1 MKPEALLYRFLYETT
16 AMVSLIV
23 DAAGIVRFVSKGYL
37 EILGRSEDEVIGHP
51 IVELTPHTRTVRV
64 LKTGKAITG
73 YNWTVNGY
81 HMIASSIPLFQDRE
95 LIGCFAYSI
104 FMDIWDA
111 KHLVD
116 NLMAELNMYRDEVIS
131 LYSARYSFAEIVGEN
146 EKMRAVKEL
155 AHKAAQHPSITVL
168 INGESGTGKE
178 LFAQAIHQAS
188 NRSRMP
194 FIRVNC
200 AAIPEHLL
208 EAELFGYEEGSF
220 TGARKGGSRGKF
232 ELAHGGT
239 IFLDEIAEM
248 SPSMQSKLLVFLQER
263 EFERLG
269 GHKPIRV
276 NVRVIAATN
285 RNLKAMIDANTF
297 REDLYYRL
305 NVLSLDIPP
314 LRDRIDDLPHLV
326 DYIMPCINKELKTE
340 VTGMSTEACKTL
352 RQYSWP
358 GNVREL
364 INVLQRSALLA
375 DLNNDPT
382 MTDKHLSFLHI
393 PIVSEA
399 SPRTLRDQ
407 VKEYEKQVIAQAL
420 SETGFNKTKT
430 AEILDMDLS
439 SLYKKI
445 KQYELMAGS

>member
-1 MKPEALLYRFLYETT
+1 LKPELLLYGFLHETT
-16 AMVSLIV
+16 AMVSHIV
-23 DAAGIVRFVSKGYL
+23 DAEGIVKFVSKRYL
-37 EILGRSEDEVIGHP
+37 DILGRSEDEVMGHP
-51 IVELTPHTRTVRV
+51 IAEITPHTRTIEVR
-64 LKTGKAITG
+64 KTGKAIIG
-73 YNWTVNGY
+73 YNWSVNDY
-81 HMIASSIPLFQDRE
+81 HMIASCIPLFQDTE
-95 LIGCFAYSI
+95 LIGCFSYSI

-111 KHLVD
+111 KNLVD
-116 NLMAELNMYRDEVIS
+116 NLTTELNMYRDEVIS
-131 LYSARYSFAEIVGEN
+131 LYAARYSFAEIVGEN
-146 EKMRAVKEL
+146 AEMRAVKEL
-155 AHKAAQHPSITVL
+155 AYKAALHPSVTVL

-178 LFAQAIHQAS
+178 LFAQAIHTAS
-188 NRSRMP
+188 NRCKMP

-239 IFLDEIAEM
+239 IFLDEIGEM

-285 RNLKAMIDANTF
+285 RDLKKMMEDHTF

-314 LRDRIDDLPHLV
+314 LRDRIDDLPLLA
-326 DYIMPCINKELKTE
+326 DYIMPHINKELKTLAM
-340 VTGMSTEACKTL
+340 GLSAEALKNL
-352 RQYSWP
+352 RQYNWP

-364 INVLQRSALLA
+364 INVLQRSMLLA
-375 DLNNDPT
+375 DLNNDPII
-382 MTDKHLSFLHI
+382 TDKHFSFLD
-393 PIVSEA
+393 VADRRDYSA
-399 SPRTLRDQ
+399 GTLRDQ
-407 VKEYEKQVIAQAL
+407 VKEYEKQVIARVLVEAK
-420 SETGFNKTKT
+420 FNKTKT

-445 KQYELMAGS
+445 KQYELTDGL